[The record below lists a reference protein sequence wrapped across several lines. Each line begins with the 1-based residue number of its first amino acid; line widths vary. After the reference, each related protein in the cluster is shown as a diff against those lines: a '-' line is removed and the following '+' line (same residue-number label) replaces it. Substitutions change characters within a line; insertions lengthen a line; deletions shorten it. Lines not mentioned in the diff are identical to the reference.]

1 METVVLTVGGMSC
14 EGCVRSV
21 REVLAASAGVAQAE
35 VDLAAAQ
42 ARVQFNP
49 QQTDA
54 VALVQAVEDA
64 GFDAEIAA

>member
-21 REVLAASAGVAQAE
+21 REVLAGSAGVAQAE

-42 ARVQFNP
+42 ARVQFDP

-54 VALVQAVEDA
+54 AALVQAVEEA